1 MPERWWQL
9 NNLTKAEDMKQATNT
24 TYRKAEI
31 AKRFLSELDKH
42 INDLKKGK
50 VETSYEINEFAEKLF
65 INPNHLSD
73 TIKEVLGK
81 SPCGIYEEKLA
92 EAAKELLSN
101 TDKSI
106 SDIAYTL
113 SYDHSNFTK
122 FFKRLTGFTPKEYR
136 NQNLPFTN

>member
-1 MPERWWQL
+1 MNQS
-9 NNLTKAEDMKQATNT
+9 TNVSF
-24 TYRKAEI
+24 RKTEI
-31 AKRFLSELDKH
+31 ANRFLSELDKH
-42 INDLKKGK
+42 IDDLKKGK
-50 VETSYEINEFAEKLF
+50 VETSYEINEIAEKLF

-73 TIKEVLGK
+73 TIKDVLGK

-92 EAAKELLSN
+92 EAAKELLTN
-101 TDKSI
+101 PNKSI

-136 NQNLPFTN
+136 NQNLTVAN

>member
-1 MPERWWQL
+1 MNE
-9 NNLTKAEDMKQATNT
+9 TTNIS
-24 TYRKAEI
+24 YRKNEI
-31 AKRFLSELDKH
+31 ANKFLSELDKH
-42 INDLKKGK
+42 IDDLKKGR
-50 VETSYEINEFAEKLF
+50 VETSYEINEFAAKLF

-92 EAAKELLSN
+92 DAAKELLTN
-101 TDKSI
+101 PDKSI
-106 SDIAYTL
+106 SDIAYAL

-136 NQNLPFTN
+136 SQNLPLVG